1 MAIYTNTKE
10 ATSPYVGQTHKCI
23 YIHNTQVYIYTH
35 KYRRFILHVMSAKSI
50 LQRSEYARLNVAWEV
65 RTYYDI
71 FVVLESCFSSHKMHA
86 CFKAPTGQSIG
97 LVRIQTSCYFVHPI
111 YIITSRHFII
121 YLFLGTKTNF

>member
-23 YIHNTQVYIYTH
+23 YIHV
-35 KYRRFILHVMSAKSI
+35 YRRFILHVMSAKSV